1 MFASLLAIAWEPGIR
16 GVLVVLVMVVVLI
29 GGTYLIVGTNIGA
42 RLGILVVLAAFFG
55 WMAAMGAIWW
65 TYGIGLIGPSPTWQP
80 ADPISIVREER
91 FLVSAG
97 ILVERPRTS
106 GDVRAD
112 NRVISDALQSEGWRL
127 LDESDPERGQAVAFS
142 DEIVLNQAQ
151 EFAVGEYA
159 SVAVYDKGGE
169 RYPKINEALDFV
181 AFFHK
186 PRYALVELA
195 PLVPQR
201 VEPARA
207 PARPVIDESQPH
219 RYVYMIR
226 DMGARRQPAAL
237 ITIGST
243 LVFLVLCWLLHR
255 REMML
260 RENVGADS
268 LPAKV

>member
-1 MFASLLAIAWEPGIR
+1 MFASLLAISWEPGIR

-29 GGTYLIVGTNIGA
+29 GGTYLIVGTNLGA
-42 RLGILVVLAAFFG
+42 RLGVLVVLAAFFG
-55 WMAAMGAIWW
+55 WMATMGAIWW
-65 TYGIGLIGPSPTWQP
+65 IYGIGLTGPTPTWQP

-97 ILVERPRTS
+97 ILAEPPRTT

-112 NRVISDALQSEGWRL
+112 VRAVSEALQAEGWRL

-142 DEIVLNQAQ
+142 DEIVLNRAQ
-151 EFAVGEYA
+151 EFAAGEYV

-169 RYPKINEALDFV
+169 RYPKINDAIDFV
-181 AFFHK
+181 AFFHQ

-207 PARPVIDESQPH
+207 PARPVVDETQPH

-226 DMGARRQPAAL
+226 DMGARRQPATL

-243 LVFLVLCWLLHR
+243 LVFLVLCWLMHR
-255 REMML
+255 REMIL
-260 RENVGADS
+260 RENVGAES
-268 LPAKV
+268 LPVKA

>member
-1 MFASLLAIAWEPGIR
+1 MFAALLAISWEPGIR
-16 GVLVVLVMVVVLI
+16 GVLVVLTMVVVLI
-29 GGTYLIVGTNIGA
+29 GGTYLIVGTNLGA
-42 RLGILVVLAAFFG
+42 RLGVLVVLAAFFG
-55 WMAAMGAIWW
+55 WMATMGAIWW
-65 TYGIGLIGPSPTWQP
+65 TYGIGLTGPTPTWEP

-97 ILVERPRTS
+97 ILAEPPRTT
-106 GDVRAD
+106 GDVRTDVRA
-112 NRVISDALQSEGWRL
+112 ISEALQAEGWRL

-142 DEIVLNQAQ
+142 DEIVLNRAQ
-151 EFAVGEYA
+151 EFAAGEYV

-169 RYPKINEALDFV
+169 RYPKINEAIDFV

-186 PRYALVELA
+186 PRYAIVELA

-207 PARPVIDESQPH
+207 PARPVIDETQPH

-226 DMGARRQPAAL
+226 DMGARRQPATL

-243 LVFLVLCWLLHR
+243 LVFLVLCWLMHR
-255 REMML
+255 REMIL

-268 LPAKV
+268 LPVKV

>member
-1 MFASLLAIAWEPGIR
+1 MFASLLAISWEPGIR

-29 GGTYLIVGTNIGA
+29 GGTYLIVGTNLGA
-42 RLGILVVLAAFFG
+42 RLGVLVVLAAFFG
-55 WMAAMGAIWW
+55 WMATMGAIWW
-65 TYGIGLIGPSPTWQP
+65 IYGIGLTGPTPTWQP

-97 ILVERPRTS
+97 ILAELPRTT

-112 NRVISDALQSEGWRL
+112 VRAVSEALQAEGWRL
-127 LDESDPERGQAVAFS
+127 LEESDPERGQAVAFS
-142 DEIVLNQAQ
+142 DEIVLNRAQ
-151 EFAVGEYA
+151 EFAAGEYV

-169 RYPKINEALDFV
+169 RYPKINDAIDFV
-181 AFFHK
+181 AFFHQ

-207 PARPVIDESQPH
+207 PARPVVDETQTH

-226 DMGARRQPAAL
+226 DMGARRQPATL

-243 LVFLVLCWLLHR
+243 LVFLVLCWLMHR
-255 REMML
+255 REMIL
-260 RENVGADS
+260 RENVGAES
-268 LPAKV
+268 LPVKV

>member
-1 MFASLLAIAWEPGIR
+1 MFASLFAISWEPGIR

-29 GGTYLIVGTNIGA
+29 GGTYLIVGTNLGA
-42 RLGILVVLAAFFG
+42 RLGVLVVLAAFFG
-55 WMAAMGAIWW
+55 WMATMGAIWW
-65 TYGIGLIGPSPTWQP
+65 IYGIGLTGPTPTWQP

-97 ILVERPRTS
+97 ILAEPPRTT

-112 NRVISDALQSEGWRL
+112 VRAVSEALQAEGWRL

-142 DEIVLNQAQ
+142 DEIVLNRAR
-151 EFAVGEYA
+151 EFAAGEYV

-169 RYPKINEALDFV
+169 RYPKINDAIDFV
-181 AFFHK
+181 AFFHQ

-195 PLVPQR
+195 PLVSQR

-207 PARPVIDESQPH
+207 PARPVVDETQPH

-226 DMGARRQPAAL
+226 DMGARRQPATL
-237 ITIGST
+237 ITIGSI
-243 LVFLVLCWLLHR
+243 LVFLVLCWLMHR
-255 REMML
+255 REMIL
-260 RENVGADS
+260 RENVGAES
-268 LPAKV
+268 LPVKV

>member
-1 MFASLLAIAWEPGIR
+1 MFASLLAISWEPGIR
-16 GVLVVLVMVVVLI
+16 GVLVVLTMVVVLI
-29 GGTYLIVGTNIGA
+29 GGTYLIVGTNLGA
-42 RLGILVVLAAFFG
+42 RLGVLVVLAAFFG
-55 WMAAMGAIWW
+55 WMATMGAIWW
-65 TYGIGLIGPSPTWQP
+65 TYGIGLRGPDPTWQP

-97 ILVERPRTS
+97 ILAEPPRTT

-112 NRVISDALQSEGWRL
+112 VRAISESLQAEGWRL

-142 DEIVLNQAQ
+142 DEIVLNRAQ
-151 EFAVGEYA
+151 EFAAGEYV

-169 RYPKINEALDFV
+169 RYPKINEAIDFV

-186 PRYALVELA
+186 PRYAIVELA

-207 PARPVIDESQPH
+207 PARPVIDETQPH

-226 DMGARRQPAAL
+226 DMGARRQPATL

-243 LVFLVLCWLLHR
+243 LVFLVLCWLMHR
-255 REMML
+255 REMIL

-268 LPAKV
+268 LPVKA